1 MQTKFSYK
9 TYPIARRN
17 IAEDTKRQYLMRG
30 LSKNGFKG
38 EEEMGEMWR
47 EELMNQQRA
56 HAYSFF
62 FKEYFGIIW
71 RR

>member
-1 MQTKFSYK
+1 
-9 TYPIARRN
+9 
-17 IAEDTKRQYLMRG
+17 MRG